1 MLKSCS
7 CSYSDGYI
15 LVKGTITVSN
25 IAAADTNANSVSK
38 KVIIK
43 KFAPFTKRINEINN
57 TQVDNANNTD
67 SVMPMYKLIEYNDN
81 YSKTSGSL
89 WQYCKGIWAVN
100 NNGDIV
106 DFNEANITDLFNFK
120 ENITGKT
127 GDDGI
132 NDVKIMVPWKYLSNF
147 WRTLEMSLIN
157 CEINFILTWSANC
170 VIASTAIANQG
181 PKF

>member
-1 MLKSCS
+1 MLKSSS

-106 DFNEANITDLFNFK
+106 DFNEANITD
-120 ENITGKT
+120 
-127 GDDGI
+127 GI
-132 NDVKIMVPWKYLSNF
+132 NG
-147 WRTLEMSLIN
+147 IN
-157 CEINFILTWSANC
+157 RRWWNKKC
-170 VIASTAIANQG
+170 
-181 PKF
+181 

>member
-1 MLKSCS
+1 MLKSSS

-25 IAAADTNANSVSK
+25 VAAADTNANSVSK

-100 NNGDIV
+100 NNRDIV
-106 DFNEANITDLFNFK
+106 DFNEANITD
-120 ENITGKT
+120 
-127 GDDGI
+127 GI
-132 NDVKIMVPWKYLSNF
+132 NG
-147 WRTLEMSLIN
+147 IN
-157 CEINFILTWSANC
+157 RRWWNKKC
-170 VIASTAIANQG
+170 
-181 PKF
+181 